1 LLFQVELVLRAVF
14 LSRFYQAGSI
24 PALD

>member
-1 LLFQVELVLRAVF
+1 LLFQVELVLRAEF